1 MDFMLASAAAGDE
14 TFAED
19 VDAGDARLYLGDI
32 TYIGRHRDRLLDAL
46 R

>member
-1 MDFMLASAAAGDE
+1 MLASAAAGDE

-19 VDAGDARLYLGDI
+19 VDAGDARLYLSDI